1 MKLTALVVAAL
12 PAISAA
18 FGYLPDPDA
27 MAPAPTPG
35 GYRFCTDPTGGADYG
50 YSTFGC
56 SYVSPDY
63 DTATCTITEGGNY
76 LHDAVAFWMECRDAA
91 EAYYGHISTWDVG
104 DVTDFN
110 SAFAHTD
117 FNDDITNW
125 DVSSATNMQFMFQGT
140 TAFNQDLSNWDISS
154 VTDMRYMFEEAY
166 AFNQWL
172 CWPNLNI
179 DYDDDQ
185 TLNSEYYSQGSQY
198 GYGNPDYEGGNVK
211 VSYMFSNCCY
221 CDGCSGSGIDLHC

>member
-35 GYRFCTDPTGGADYG
+35 GYRFCSDPTGGADYG

-56 SYVSPDY
+56 SYVSPDFDY
-63 DTATCTITEGGNY
+63 ATCTITEGGNV
-76 LHDAVAFWMECRDAA
+76 LQDAVGLWMECRDAA

-104 DVTDFN
+104 DVTDF
-110 SAFAHTD
+110 SHAFANTD

-125 DVSSATNMQFMFQGT
+125 DVSSATNMNFMFQSS

-154 VTDMRYMFEEAY
+154 VTDMRYMFYGAY
-166 AFNQWL
+166 SFNQQL

-185 TLNSEYYSQGSQY
+185 TLNSEYYSQY
-198 GYGNPDYEGGNVK
+198 GYGDAFYGNVN
-211 VSYMFSNCCY
+211 VFYMFSECCT
-221 CDGCSGSGIDLHC
+221 CDGCSGGIDLHC

>member
-18 FGYLPDPDA
+18 FGYLPDPAA
-27 MAPAPTPG
+27 MTPAPTPG
-35 GYRFCTDPTGGADYG
+35 GYYFCDNICDAGTVLY
-50 YSTFGC
+50 
-56 SYVSPDY
+56 DY
-63 DTATCTITEGGNY
+63 DTATCTITEGGNR
-76 LHDAVAFWMECRDAA
+76 LANAVDFWMACRDAA

-104 DVTDFN
+104 DVTDF
-110 SAFAHTD
+110 SYVFSSFD

-125 DVSSATNMQFMFQGT
+125 DVSSATNMNGMFQYA

-154 VTDMRYMFEEAY
+154 VTDMRYMFQEAT
-166 AFNQWL
+166 AFNQQL

-211 VSYMFSNCCY
+211 VFYMFYDCCT
-221 CDGCSGSGIDLHC
+221 CDGCSGGIDLHC

>member
-35 GYRFCTDPTGGADYG
+35 GYHFCSDPTGGADYG

-56 SYVSPDY
+56 SQVLPDFDY
-63 DTATCTITEGGNY
+63 GTCTITEGGNY
-76 LHDAVAFWMECRDAA
+76 LHDAVAFWTACRDAA

-110 SAFAHTD
+110 GIFYHTD

-125 DVSSATNMQFMFQGT
+125 DVSSATNMYGMFQYA

-179 DYDDDQ
+179 DYDDDA
-185 TLNSEYYSQGSQY
+185 TLHTNYYTVGGAY
-198 GYGNPDYEGGNVK
+198 GYGSGNEDGNVL
-211 VSYMFSNCCY
+211 VSMMFDGCCT
-221 CDGCSGSGIDLHC
+221 CDGCSGGIDLHC

>member
-35 GYRFCTDPTGGADYG
+35 GYHFCTDPTDGADYG

-56 SYVSPDY
+56 SGVFPDY

-76 LHDAVAFWMECRDAA
+76 LYEAVQFWTACRDAA

-104 DVTDFN
+104 DVTDFSN
-110 SAFAHTD
+110 VFSGYTD

-125 DVSSATNMQFMFQGT
+125 DVSSATNMYGMFQYA

-179 DYDDDQ
+179 DYDDDA
-185 TLNSEYYSQGSQY
+185 TLHSNYYESSGGY
-198 GYGNPDYEGGNVK
+198 GYGSGNEGHNVK
-211 VSYMFSNCCY
+211 VFYMFSNCCT
-221 CDGCSGSGIDLHC
+221 CDGCSGGIDLHC